1 MTDKTDN
8 MARIKREIKKR
19 MEVVCEENRW
29 VVAVAMMPPKTTTL
43 HIEK

>member
-1 MTDKTDN
+1 MPDNTDN

-19 MEVVCEENRW
+19 MEVDCEENRW
-29 VVAVAMMPPKTTTL
+29 VAVVAMMPLKTTTL